1 MLMLKL
7 KLYIKQPR
15 YLEKLIGR
23 VDQELNNVRLSPTHR
38 AEPCMGYWLSNN
50 SNILSEY
57 FIIPRKL
64 SNLENDLFVR
74 PDHENN
80 HVSS

>member
-15 YLEKLIGR
+15 HLEKLIGR
-23 VDQELNNVRLSPTHR
+23 VDQDLNNVRLSPTHSR
-38 AEPCMGYWLSNN
+38 ALGYWL